1 MFLQGAGA
9 RTYMAFYSRLHLTL
23 TMETL
28 LDGTAEYRFT
38 VCLGRD
44 CNGRQIRKY
53 ANFEILYLLGV
64 TELDP
69 LPRHIY
75 CRVCGCWLET

>member
-1 MFLQGAGA
+1 MMVAG
-9 RTYMAFYSRLHLTL
+9 
-23 TMETL
+23 E
-28 LDGTAEYRFT
+28 
-38 VCLGRD
+38 
-44 CNGRQIRKY
+44 Y

-75 CRVCGCWLET
+75 CRTCGCWLETQAEIGESVACPRTL